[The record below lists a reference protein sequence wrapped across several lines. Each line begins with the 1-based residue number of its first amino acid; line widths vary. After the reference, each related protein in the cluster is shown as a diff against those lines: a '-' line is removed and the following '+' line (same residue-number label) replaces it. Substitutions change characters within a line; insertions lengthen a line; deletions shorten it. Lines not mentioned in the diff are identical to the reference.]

1 MEEFILFLMSFGVVY
16 LVYQIFIIRKAKR
29 RNSTKRPIEVTYLI
43 NKYHLDIKRINYKK
57 LLQCISIVSS
67 LDISLLVSIVFM
79 FDNFI
84 YQILLVILLVVPVIL
99 LSYHVVGIYYV
110 RKGLIINE

>member
-1 MEEFILFLMSFGVVY
+1 MEEFILFLMTFFVVY
-16 LVYQIFIIRKAKR
+16 VIYQVFIIRKAKR
-29 RNSTKRPIEVTYLI
+29 RNSTKRPVEVTYLI
-43 NKYHLDIKRINYKK
+43 NKYRLDIKRLEYKK

-67 LDISLLVSIVFM
+67 LDISLLVSIVFI

-84 YQILLVILLVVPVIL
+84 YQILLVILLVIPVIL
-99 LSYHVVGIYYV
+99 LSYHIVGIYYI